1 MTTIHAAPVVVGLDL
16 TDASVHALIWAAR
29 EAATHDAPLK
39 AVHVVDPRGAEAV
52 YSEAGAHPT
61 VPADEAV
68 ARVKELIRRAGVGP
82 VDRVFEVGVP
92 GRVLVHRSRGA
103 RMLVLGQA
111 GGHHHGLGDA
121 CRPAPELGPV
131 ARACVASAECPVV
144 IVPELAA
151 AGTSAAEGTGERH
164 EAAIGGRALYP
175 YQGRIPVAHC

>member
-29 EAATHDAPLK
+29 EASVHDAPLE
-39 AVHVVDPRGAEAV
+39 AVHVVDLRGAEAV
-52 YSEAGAHPT
+52 YSESGAHPA
-61 VPADEAV
+61 VPPDEAV
-68 ARVKELIRRAGVGP
+68 ERIKELIRRAGVGP
-82 VDRVFEVGVP
+82 VERVFEVGVP

-111 GGHHHGLGDA
+111 SGHHHGLGDA
-121 CRPAPELGPV
+121 YRPAPELGPV

-144 IVPELAA
+144 IVPEPAA
-151 AGTSAAEGTGERH
+151 APSAADSTGERH

-175 YQGRIPVAHC
+175 YQGRIPFAHH